1 MKLNKWVVAGLGVL
15 ISLAFLWIAFRNLH
29 PGEVWASIQQAD
41 IGLILL
47 SAALYFIALYLI
59 SLRWQF
65 LLHTRPPVPLRQLI
79 ALVSIGYAGN
89 NIYPFRSGELLRIFL
104 LQRNNHVPVVLTTTT
119 VIIERI
125 FDGLILLTFVLLPL
139 NVLDLSTPE
148 IRNVANIATPVFI
161 LATLIFFLLAAR
173 PDILRGLLHFFSRW
187 LPESLGERIR
197 KLGEDIISGL
207 EGLRS
212 PVALFGAVITSYLTW
227 GMQAVVYGIVA
238 DAFAIE
244 HSFALMLLVVGV
256 VNLAG
261 LIPASPGQF
270 GVFEFFASLI
280 LVSSGVEAAIA
291 SAYAITVHMVIW
303 LPVTIIGLALLL
315 RQGLSLGALS
325 QPQHL
330 NEDATIAG

>member
-1 MKLNKWVVAGLGVL
+1 MKINKWLIAGLGVL
-15 ISLAFLWIAFRNLH
+15 ISLVFLWIAFGNLH

-41 IGLILL
+41 IGLVLL
-47 SAALYFIALYLI
+47 SAAVYFIALFFI
-59 SLRWQF
+59 SWRWQF
-65 LLHTRPPVPLRQLI
+65 LLHTQPPVPLRQLI
-79 ALVSIGYAGN
+79 SLVSIGYAGN

-104 LQRNNHVPVVLTTTT
+104 LQRNNDVPVILTTTT
-119 VIIERI
+119 VVIERI

-161 LATLIFFLLAAR
+161 VATVIFFVLAAK
-173 PDILRGLLHFFSRW
+173 PDILRGLLHLFSRW
-187 LPESLGERIR
+187 LPETLGERIR

-212 PVALFGAVITSYLTW
+212 PVDLFGAVLTSYITW
-227 GMQAVVYGIVA
+227 GVQAVVYGMVA
-238 DAFAIE
+238 DAFGIE

-280 LVSSGVEAAIA
+280 LVSSGVESALA

-303 LPVTIIGLALLL
+303 LPVTILGLVLLL
-315 RQGLSLGALS
+315 RQGLNLGALS
-325 QPQHL
+325 QPQQL
-330 NEDATIAG
+330 NESTTH